1 MDVEVR
7 FTTLHLQFCPTGQ
20 VAYKKDAKASLHYT
34 TVVDRPDIKKATQ
47 AAKLISQVT
56 MKYTDT
62 EPPAQYT

>member
-1 MDVEVR
+1 M
-7 FTTLHLQFCPTGQ
+7 
-20 VAYKKDAKASLHYT
+20 AYKKDAKASLHYT

-62 EPPAQYT
+62 DSPAQYT